1 MGFDINSKSL
11 MKMNVING
19 IFLIIIA
26 VLGNFVAETLSC
38 PMQKVITNNM
48 YVKNIVIILI
58 IYFSIG
64 FTSSEENISPIEL
77 LKYAIAIW
85 VFFIMFNKMNIY
97 FSGIVFSM
105 IVILLIC
112 NNYISYY
119 EKDDIEK
126 HKDKI
131 ENLDKAV
138 KYLFNTIIVFTILGF
153 ALYFKKQRK
162 DYSKSFSYSKF
173 ILGTTK
179 CAGL

>member
-1 MGFDINSKSL
+1 
-11 MKMNVING
+11 
-19 IFLIIIA
+19 
-26 VLGNFVAETLSC
+26 
-38 PMQKVITNNM
+38 
-48 YVKNIVIILI
+48 
-58 IYFSIG
+58 
-64 FTSSEENISPIEL
+64 
-77 LKYAIAIW
+77 
-85 VFFIMFNKMNIY
+85 MFNKMNIY

-112 NNYISYY
+112 KNYISYY
-119 EKDDIEK
+119 QKDDIEK

-138 KYLFNTIIVFTILGF
+138 KYLFNTIIVFTIFGV